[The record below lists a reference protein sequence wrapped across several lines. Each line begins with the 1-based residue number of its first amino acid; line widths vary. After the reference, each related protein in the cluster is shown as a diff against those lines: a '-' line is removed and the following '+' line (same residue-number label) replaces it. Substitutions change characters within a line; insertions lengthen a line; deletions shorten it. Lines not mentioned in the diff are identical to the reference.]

1 MVTTADGEP
10 ARYAQIQIVRVSTEE
25 QTFTGLAD
33 AEGHFE
39 VGGQEAGDTSSVRE
53 WLQKQATPNG
63 NRVFTTPACPIE
75 IERRQLSFARV
86 SGVPTSKS
94 NCHSAP
100 RFRDCCNQAS
110 RLIPGNGT
118 GAARLPAGKSR
129 LGCSLLRN
137 PTSIAIAWGEPVCG
151 CNLHPLKSSAF
162 SRRTVTTSVI
172 MG

>member
-25 QTFTGLAD
+25 QTFTVLAD

-100 RFRDCCNQAS
+100 
-110 RLIPGNGT
+110 
-118 GAARLPAGKSR
+118 
-129 LGCSLLRN
+129 
-137 PTSIAIAWGEPVCG
+137 
-151 CNLHPLKSSAF
+151 
-162 SRRTVTTSVI
+162 
-172 MG
+172 